1 MLDSRIQEI
10 GMGAYKELKIYERS
24 YKAALAVYRMTERY
38 PEEEKYGITS
48 QMRRAAVSIA
58 LNISEGNAKRESAQ
72 EFRRFLMMA
81 MGSANEMSVLIEF
94 SKDLGYIEEEMYV
107 KAKNEYEEIAK
118 MIRVFIKRIEDPTP
132 KP

>member
-1 MLDSRIQEI
+1 
-10 GMGAYKELKIYERS
+10 MGAYKELKIYERS

>member
-1 MLDSRIQEI
+1 
-10 GMGAYKELKIYERS
+10 MGAYKELKIYERS
-24 YKAALAVYRMTERY
+24 YKAALAVYRMTERF

-58 LNISEGNAKRESAQ
+58 LNISEGNAKRENAQ
-72 EFRRFLMMA
+72 EFKRFLMMA
-81 MGSANEMSVLIEF
+81 MGSANEMSVLLEF
-94 SKDLGYIEEEMYV
+94 SKDLGYIEEEMYA

-118 MIRVFIKRIEDPTP
+118 MIRVFIKRIETPTP

>member
-1 MLDSRIQEI
+1 
-10 GMGAYKELKIYERS
+10 MGAYKELKIYERS
-24 YKAALAVYRMTERY
+24 YKAALAVYRMTERF

-72 EFRRFLMMA
+72 EFKRFLMMA
-81 MGSANEMSVLIEF
+81 MGSANEMSVLLEF
-94 SKDLGYIEEEMYV
+94 SKDLGYIEEEMYA

-118 MIRVFIKRIEDPTP
+118 MIRVFIKRIETPTP